1 MTPAQHQLGMGLADG
16 AGEHS
21 GGIGARLAPVQFTEA
36 GSPISRMK
44 VATDLPEN
52 QQDAEE
58 PHARGRKSFVQ
69 RSRAGSYESDGDL
82 RGKLPDDILDTY
94 ECHQWKHAAAIL
106 STDFPEEREDI
117 VSVLREVRLLKS
129 YIVTPG
135 GGKTDYAKAIDE
147 GFRARGWKPKRFD
160 TSIVVDES
168 ELASPTHEVDC
179 FKNRIALELE
189 WSNKDPFYD
198 RDLNNFRLLFD
209 LRVISVGVI
218 ITKSDELAGL
228 MHDLGIWEKYGTTTT
243 WMSKLLPRVQGG
255 GGGGCPLLVFG
266 IRKNAYVENQ

>member
-1 MTPAQHQLGMGLADG
+1 MINCWQTECASIRLESALQYGLPSPFDLL
-16 AGEHS
+16 E
-21 GGIGARLAPVQFTEA
+21 LAPNMAKEV
-36 GSPISRMK
+36 
-44 VATDLPEN
+44 PEN
-52 QQDAEE
+52 PQDAGDTSTGSR
-58 PHARGRKSFVQ
+58 ASFVD
-69 RSRAGSYESDGDL
+69 RSRASTFESDPDL
-82 RGKLPDDILDTY
+82 RNRLPDDILDLY
-94 ECHQWKHAAAIL
+94 ECHQWKHAGAIL
-106 STDFPEEREDI
+106 ATDFAAELDDI
-117 VSVLREVRLLKS
+117 VQVLRAVKLRMS
-129 YIVTPG
+129 HIVAGG
-135 GGKTDYAKAIDE
+135 GGKSKYAQAIDRA
-147 GFRARGWKPKRFD
+147 FKARGWKPKRFD
-160 TSIVVDES
+160 TSIVVDQT

-243 WMSKLLPRVQGG
+243 WMSKLLPRIQGG

-266 IRKNAYVENQ
+266 IRKSIYDGNR